1 LTNISGQIQGIE
13 TGMKA
18 VVDFGAQK
26 DDLMRSLERQNAAVC
41 HCLNAC
47 MSSLSSGTPTACGT
61 VKYARAFDDSR
72 QLIGTIGSVQPG
84 PVNTIDVIIAQDR
97 ARQMGGKIEGGIAL
111 SFMNE
116 PLANGSGRGAASSSL
131 PVPHMPS

>member
-1 LTNISGQIQGIE
+1 MTISGQIQGIE

-26 DDLMRSLERQNAAVC
+26 EDLIRSLDRQNAAVY
-41 HCLNAC
+41 HCMNVC
-47 MSSLSSGTPTACGT
+47 MSTLSGTPTTASGT
-61 VKYARAFDDSR
+61 IKYARAFDDSR
-72 QLIGTIGSVQPG
+72 QLIGTIGSVPPG
-84 PVNTIDVIIAQDR
+84 QVNTIDVIIAQDR

-116 PLANGSGRGAASSSL
+116 PSVQGNGRGAASSSL
-131 PVPHMPS
+131 PVPQMPS